1 MKLFNKIWAL
11 ALAGAIGF
19 SACDK
24 VDPLPFFELGV
35 KPTVSLSSSTI
46 AAPPS
51 DSLKEVLTVNWTY
64 PQYATDS
71 SRNRYIIQID
81 SAGRNFSKAVTR
93 EVIGALSSKFTAKAL
108 NEIMLGF
115 GFQFNRAYDL
125 DVRVISSYN
134 NNNERYFSDAVKLRA
149 TPYKIPPKVV
159 LPASGK
165 LFIIGSATQG
175 DWVNPV
181 STPTQE
187 LSRIDETTFAGVF
200 QMIGGK
206 QFLIL
211 PENGNW
217 DLKYA
222 LADNSL
228 PGLDAG
234 GNFGFNVAG
243 SHNANFIGPK
253 TDGLFKIVLDFQ
265 TGKFTITP
273 FTLQHGLPTQ
283 LVVVG
288 GGTPQGWD
296 NTVGNTQKFTRKNA
310 TEFTIEV
317 DMFANGEYLILPEP
331 GNWGKKYGV
340 EDNNIEAAKT
350 SGSLKPEGSNFKTP
364 GAGKYRIEVN
374 FANNASYKLTKL

>member
-1 MKLFNKIWAL
+1 
-11 ALAGAIGF
+11 
-19 SACDK
+19 
-24 VDPLPFFELGV
+24 
-35 KPTVSLSSSTI
+35 
-46 AAPPS
+46 
-51 DSLKEVLTVNWTY
+51 
-64 PQYATDS
+64 
-71 SRNRYIIQID
+71 
-81 SAGRNFSKAVTR
+81 
-93 EVIGALSSKFTAKAL
+93 
-108 NEIMLGF
+108 MLGF

-165 LFIIGSATQG
+165 LFIVGDATPAG
-175 DWVNPV
+175 WTNPV
-181 STPTQE
+181 AVPLYE

-200 QMIGGK
+200 EMVAGK

-222 LADNSL
+222 LADNTL
-228 PGLDAG
+228 PGLEAG
-234 GNFGFNVAG
+234 GSFGFNVAG
-243 SHNANFIGPK
+243 SHNGNFIGPK
-253 TDGLFKIVLDFQ
+253 SAGLFKIVLDFQ

-288 GGTPQGWD
+288 GGTPQGWN
-296 NTVGNTQKFTRKNA
+296 NTVNNPQKFTRKNA
-310 TEFTIEV
+310 TEFSIEI
-317 DMFANGEYLILPEP
+317 DMLATGEYLILPEP
-331 GNWGKKYGV
+331 GNWDKKYGV
-340 EDNNIEAAKT
+340 EDNNIEAAKLN
-350 SGSLKPEGSNFKTP
+350 GVLKPQGQDMRSP
-364 GAGKYRIEVN
+364 GAGKYRIDIN